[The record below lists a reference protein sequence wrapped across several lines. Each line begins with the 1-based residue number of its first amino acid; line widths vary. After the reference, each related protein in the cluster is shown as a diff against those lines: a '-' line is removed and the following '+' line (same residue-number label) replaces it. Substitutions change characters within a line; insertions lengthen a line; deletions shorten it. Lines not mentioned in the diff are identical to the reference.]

1 MSAGGG
7 VVDLELEEIQ
17 SALQERTAQV
27 IKHKTGD
34 GPRIVSDNSDH
45 GSNPQILKVSP
56 RRPSFLQQPAPQLDV
71 ASAERSLKEMSLDDL
86 AKLEEMCRR
95 QREARDGSD
104 AAAPIPAPLSAPV
117 SAAAAAAPPAEAED
131 DGRGRPRADSIGPEI
146 RRAQVLARHEAARAE
161 AVKGAAQAPEAA
173 KEKEPSSSDADKE
186 KGHEKGRKGEE
197 GKEFSPERT
206 GTEGRPGAPIDK
218 MFASF
223 LGGVPPSRQ
232 GEVSEGLANRER
244 AARNEEGGGAAP
256 KPRGGIGAM
265 IENDKTYKAP
275 AEQASACDVSVRST
289 QN

>member
-146 RRAQVLARHEAARAE
+146 RRAQVLARPEAARAE

-173 KEKEPSSSDADKE
+173 KEK
-186 KGHEKGRKGEE
+186 GHEKGRKGAE